1 MRSKC
6 ALHVA
11 SGLDISQRAWES
23 KGMDEQQ
30 CEGPHGAIGVG
41 LFARSPR
48 ASRLAAPA
56 RASASGKAGASRR
69 GGVVLTLVLLS
80 LAASVGA
87 GLACHVPQ
95 PSVGTGGQSGDEGSR
110 PTGPWLGAGGAAPD
124 LGARR

>member
-1 MRSKC
+1 MPSKC

-11 SGLDISQRAWES
+11 SGLDIGAPAWEIR
-23 KGMDEQQ
+23 GMDEPRAG
-30 CEGPHGAIGVG
+30 GPHGLLGVG
-41 LFARSPR
+41 LFTRSAR
-48 ASRLAAPA
+48 ASRLAA
-56 RASASGKAGASRR
+56 RAGASATGSVGASGR

-80 LAASVGA
+80 LAAILGA

-110 PTGPWLGAGGAAPD
+110 PTTPWLGAGGAAPD